1 MQDLTVATDNVEAG
15 RRLGEYARTIVGK
28 DDKIAVISHVKGVS
42 TAVEREQGFREGL
55 GDYEKNIVL
64 WRFKYVGTPSDAGWD
79 SYKI

>member
-1 MQDLTVATDNVEAG
+1 MEAG

-64 WRFKYVGTPSDAGWD
+64 WGFKYMGALSDARWNDLQIWG
-79 SYKI
+79 